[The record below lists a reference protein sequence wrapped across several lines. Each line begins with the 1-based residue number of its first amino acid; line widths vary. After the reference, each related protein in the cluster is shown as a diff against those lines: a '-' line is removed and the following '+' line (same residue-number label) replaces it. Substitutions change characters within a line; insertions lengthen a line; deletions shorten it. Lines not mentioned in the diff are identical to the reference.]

1 MEGESLILI
10 SKSMTLQTEQ
20 KKKENLNTYI
30 AQNLKKLRQ
39 PDYEIWSVNSVER
52 I

>member
-1 MEGESLILI
+1 
-10 SKSMTLQTEQ
+10 MTLQTEQ
-20 KKKENLNTYI
+20 KKKKKNLNTYI